1 MYQPAAFREDDLA
14 TQHGIIRAHPFGLLI
29 STGPEG
35 ILANPV
41 PFALYEDGPF
51 GTLRAHLSRGNAQW
65 QALETSPEALIVFQ
79 GVDRYVTPSWYETKK
94 ETGKVVPT
102 WNYVMAQARGRVVLH
117 HDAEWLHAQVSR
129 LSDHHEADR
138 PEPWAVTDAPEPYVA
153 SQLKGIVG
161 VEIVLTSIEA
171 KIKVSQNRPAADREG
186 VLSGLT
192 QEADPAS
199 LTMAALL
206 SERHKP

>member
-14 TQHGIIRAHPFGLLI
+14 TQHGIIRAHPLGLLI
-29 STGPEG
+29 SSGPAG

-41 PFALYEDGPF
+41 PFVLYDEGPF
-51 GTLRAHLSRGNAQW
+51 GTLRAHLSRGNGQR
-65 QALETSPEALIVFQ
+65 QALETAPDVLVVFQ

-102 WNYVMAQARGRVVLH
+102 WNYVMAQARGSVALH

-129 LSDHHEADR
+129 LSEDHEADR
-138 PEPWAVTDAPEPYVA
+138 PKPWAVTDAPEPYVA

-161 VEIVLTSIEA
+161 VEIALTSIEA

-186 VLSGLT
+186 VLSGLA

-199 LTMAALL
+199 LAMAALL